1 MRTAA
6 AGHRVADRPPAQV
19 EALGGAIADW
29 GSADPAGSRRPHLP
43 WRSTRDPWPVLVSE
57 VMTQQTQV
65 VRVIP
70 VYERF
75 LERFPT
81 PAACA
86 AAPLGEVL
94 RAWRGLGYNRR
105 ARQLYLA
112 ARAIVTAHCGRVP
125 DEISALEMLPGVGP
139 YTARAVLAFAFGHDV
154 GVLDTNAGRVVARA
168 VAGRPLARREAQQ
181 LVDAMV
187 PAGRGWAFGQ
197 ALLDLGATVCVAGA
211 PRCTTCP
218 VRRRCRWSAGGRA
231 APDPAS
237 GSAAVSQRQS
247 TFEGSDRQARG
258 RLVETLRHGR
268 LAPDEVATA
277 MGWPA
282 RPDRAGEV
290 ADRLVA
296 EGLVVRDRAG
306 RLFLP

>member
-1 MRTAA
+1 MTAA
-6 AGHRVADRPPAQV
+6 AAVKRVAGRPPAQV
-19 EALGGAIADW
+19 EALGAAIADW
-29 GSADPAGSRRPHLP
+29 GSGEAAGSRRPHLP
-43 WRSTRDPWPVLVSE
+43 WRSTRAPWPVLVSE

-65 VRVIP
+65 ARVVP
-70 VYERF
+70 VFERF

-105 ARQLYLA
+105 ARQLHLA
-112 ARAIVTAHCGRVP
+112 ARAIVTDHGGRVP
-125 DEISALEMLPGVGP
+125 DELTALEALPGVGP
-139 YTARAVLAFAFGHDV
+139 YTARAVLAFAFGRDV

-168 VAGRPLARREAQQ
+168 VAGRSLGRREAQQ

-211 PRCTTCP
+211 PRCKACP
-218 VRRRCRWSAGGRA
+218 VVRRCRWSAGGRT

-237 GSAAVSQRQS
+237 GSAAVGRRQS

-258 RLVETLRHGR
+258 RLVEELRQRR
-268 LAPDEVATA
+268 LDADKVAAA
-277 MGWPA
+277 MGWAAHPE
-282 RPDRAGEV
+282 RAGEV
-290 ADRLVA
+290 VDRLVA
-296 EGLVVRDRAG
+296 DGLVVRDGAG
-306 RLFLP
+306 MLSLP